1 MRYRGREGI
10 APARAKLSIVSADQE
25 EFFDSRPEAEAR
37 CRELERDSDSSWIAY
52 PADGRWRIAETNLPP
67 QEAPDGTATA
77 SKPQPDADDP
87 RSSLGR
93 GLPGTGYQ

>member
-1 MRYRGREGI
+1 M
-10 APARAKLSIVSADQE
+10 SADQE

-67 QEAPDGTATA
+67 QEAPDGTATE
-77 SKPQPDADDP
+77 SKPRPPDADDP
-87 RSSLGR
+87 RSSFERDAPFG
-93 GLPGTGYQ
+93 GTG